1 MTVQSTGAP
10 VHNSLRACGVL
21 DDQSPEW
28 IVMRVPG
35 TDYRLRLSVYKPVE
49 SPIGKRLVGTI
60 RAAARRI
67 DLVGSG
73 GEFVEPVYGEPRRIQ
88 GSVLASDATD
98 QTITIKTC
106 VPITVKVG
114 PGQRSEQFPIG
125 AMVSFDALSGTSFV
139 PA

>member
-1 MTVQSTGAP
+1 
-10 VHNSLRACGVL
+10 VL
-21 DDQSPEW
+21 DEQGPEW

-35 TDYRLRLSVYKPVE
+35 TDYRLRLGVYKPVGVAV
-49 SPIGKRLVGTI
+49 GKRLVGTI
-60 RAAARRI
+60 RATARRI
-67 DLVGSG
+67 DLIGTG
-73 GEFVEPVYGEPRRIQ
+73 GEYVEPVYGEPRRIQ

-98 QTITIKTC
+98 QTITVKAC

-114 PGQRSEQFPIG
+114 PGQRAEQFPIG